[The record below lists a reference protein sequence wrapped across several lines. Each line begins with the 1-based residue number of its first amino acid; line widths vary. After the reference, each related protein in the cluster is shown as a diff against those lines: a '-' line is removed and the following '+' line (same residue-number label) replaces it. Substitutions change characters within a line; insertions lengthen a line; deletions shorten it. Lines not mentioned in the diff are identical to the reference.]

1 MNSLNKV
8 QLIGN
13 TTNDIEV
20 RETPSGQKVASFSL
34 ATNRTWKDSNGE
46 KQEQV
51 EFHSIVVWGKL
62 AEIVEQ
68 YLKKGRK
75 AYIEGR
81 LQTKSWEDQAGNKR
95 YKTEIVADNII
106 LLSQKQKEE
115 QESIPEFE
123 TEKPKSLAQKKADQA
138 TEIDIDSIPF

>member
-68 YLKKGRK
+68 YLKKGWK
-75 AYIEGR
+75 TYIEGR

>member
-13 TTNDIEV
+13 TTYDIEV

-68 YLKKGRK
+68 YLKKGWK
-75 AYIEGR
+75 TYIEGR